1 VNQLAISFADRVK
14 FARRL
19 GTEAGEAAAA
29 KDPTFEPRALDFL
42 RAFVRSMP
50 AGSAIPGEELTRAMK
65 AAGILPP
72 KDDRAF
78 GPVFRKAENTLHIL
92 RIVGSV
98 PRVRGHGSAG
108 GKLYAA
114 GTSVNKTQK

>member
-1 VNQLAISFADRVK
+1 MNQLAMSFQSRVA
-14 FARRL
+14 FARRV
-19 GTEAGEAAAA
+19 GAEAGESAAA

-42 RAFVRSMP
+42 RNFARNMP
-50 AGSAIPGEELTRAMK
+50 KGLTIPGEELTRAMK

-78 GPVFRKAENTLHIL
+78 GPIFRKAEHSLHIL

-98 PRVRGHGSAG
+98 PRVRGHGARD

-114 GTSVNKTQK
+114 GEGA

>member
-1 VNQLAISFADRVK
+1 MHGQLSMSFQSRVA

-19 GTEAGEAAAA
+19 GAEAGEAGASR
-29 KDPTFEPRALDFL
+29 DPTFEPRALEFL
-42 RAFVRSMP
+42 RNFARAMP
-50 AGSAIPGEELTRAMK
+50 KGSTIPGEELTRAMK

-78 GPVFRKAENTLHIL
+78 GPIFRKAENTLHIL
-92 RIVGSV
+92 PVVGSV
-98 PRVRGHGSAG
+98 PRVRGHGARD

-114 GTSVNKTQK
+114 GEGV

>member
-1 VNQLAISFADRVK
+1 MNQVAMSFVDRVA

-19 GTEAGEAAAA
+19 GAEAGESAA
-29 KDPTFEPRALDFL
+29 KKDSTFEPRAIAFL
-42 RAFVRSMP
+42 RDFARSMP
-50 AGSAIPGEELTRAMK
+50 VGSSIPGEELTRAMK

-72 KDDRAF
+72 RDDRAF
-78 GPVFRKAENTLHIL
+78 GPIFRKAEHALHIL

-98 PRVRGHGSAG
+98 PRVRGHGARD

-114 GTSVNKTQK
+114 GEGV